1 MTITLSDQ
9 DKSTLRIAAYGA
21 VTLMAAAGATGK
33 PHKVAAAGS
42 LALGSATGLVGHVL
56 ADHPEGKD
64 LTGRSVAEIAERV
77 LPALT
82 AAMNLLGRQDPAEAG
97 NFRGTVLVAVET
109 ARAQQDRPSPAT
121 AEMVRKVTEAL
132 DAAGVDGRAVPET
145 AAGQDR
151 PELRK
156 TIEEIVESG
165 FVGVSLRVRDERGE
179 WAGSAG
185 VAELGGTAKP
195 PVDGHARIGSNTK
208 TFTATLALQLVAEG
222 RIELD
227 APAADHLPEF
237 GLDRRITV
245 RMLLQHTSGLFNFV
259 GEVYDDGSIA
269 PGIPVPFGSTGKE
282 WVDNRFTTYKPE
294 ELVRLA
300 LSKPARFEPGTG
312 WSYSN
317 TNYVLARLLI
327 EKVTG
332 RSLAEEMRERILEP
346 LGLSG
351 TVVPDAS
358 PEIPEPHARIYYR
371 YEEAGRQKTIDITR
385 YNPSW
390 VCTGGDMIS
399 TSQDLA
405 TFISALMGGRLLP
418 APLLAEMC
426 APHATGLPN
435 MGYGL
440 GVFVTKTDCGA
451 TLVTHNGGNVGSMS
465 LMYGT
470 PDGGRTLTAVLNW
483 VDDAD
488 MSITAVVRKAQQRL
502 VHEVFCGEGAD
513 PAQSDAR
520 ISASRRVSSR

>member
-21 VTLMAAAGATGK
+21 VALMAAAGAAGEPYK
-33 PHKVAAAGS
+33 IAANGGI
-42 LALGSATGLVGHVL
+42 ALGSATGLIGHVL
-56 ADHPEGKD
+56 ADHPEGTD
-64 LTGRSVAEIAERV
+64 LAGRSVAEIADRV

-82 AAMNLLGRQDPAEAG
+82 AAMNLLRQQDPAEAG
-97 NFRGTVLVAVET
+97 NFRGTVLIAVET
-109 ARAQQDRPSPAT
+109 AQMHQGRPSPAT
-121 AEMVRKVTEAL
+121 AEMARKITEAL
-132 DAAGVDGRAVPET
+132 DIAGAAVADSEAVPET

-156 TIEEIVESG
+156 AIEEIVDSG
-165 FVGVSLRVRDERGE
+165 FLGVSLRVHDERGK
-179 WAGSAG
+179 WTGSAG
-185 VAELGGTAKP
+185 AAELGGTAKP
-195 PVDGHARIGSNTK
+195 PVNGHARIGSNTK
-208 TFTATLALQLVAEG
+208 TFTATLMLQLVAEG

-227 APAADHLPEF
+227 TPAADHLPEF

-245 RMLLQHTSGLFNFV
+245 RMLLQHTSGLFNFT
-259 GEVYDDGSIA
+259 GEVYDDGTIVH
-269 PGIPVPFGSTGKE
+269 GIPIPYGTTGKE
-282 WVDNRFTTYKPE
+282 WVDGRFHTYRPE

-332 RSLAEEMRERILEP
+332 RPLAEEMRRLILAP

-358 PEIPEPHARIYYR
+358 PEIPAPHAHAYYR
-371 YEEAGRQKTIDITR
+371 YEEDGELKTIDVTR
-385 YNPSW
+385 HNPSW
-390 VCTGGDMIS
+390 VSTGGDMIS
-399 TSQDLA
+399 TTRDLH
-405 TFISALMGGRLLP
+405 TFISALLGGRLLP

-426 APHATGLPN
+426 IPHATGIPN
-435 MGYGL
+435 MDYGL
-440 GVFVTKTDCGA
+440 GVFIQKTDCGG
-451 TLVTHNGGNVGSMS
+451 TVITHNGGTVGSMT

-470 PDGGRTLTAVLNW
+470 PDGGKTLTAVLTC

-488 MSITAVVRKAQQRL
+488 LSITTAFPNAQKRL
-502 VHEVFCGEGAD
+502 VNEVFRGEQAD
-513 PAQSDAR
+513 PAQPTG
-520 ISASRRVSSR
+520 